1 MLKGELEMYTSGVRP
16 VKTTGTWWIDHKLQ
30 AMDRQT
36 EKFGLYCVHLNGIIS
51 TTTNSK
57 EKVTLDG
64 KFNELVDGK
73 VLLRWALF
81 TDILAEAKKFSLSTA
96 TGFETTAT

>member
-1 MLKGELEMYTSGVRP
+1 
-16 VKTTGTWWIDHKLQ
+16 
-30 AMDRQT
+30 MDRQT

-81 TDILAEAKKFSLSTA
+81 TDILAEAKKISLSTA
-96 TGFETTAT
+96 TRFETTAT

>member
-1 MLKGELEMYTSGVRP
+1 
-16 VKTTGTWWIDHKLQ
+16 
-30 AMDRQT
+30 MDRQT
-36 EKFGLYCVHLNGIIS
+36 EKFGLYCVHLNDIIS

-73 VLLRWALF
+73 VLLRCALF
-81 TDILAEAKKFSLSTA
+81 TDILAEAKKYSNGIRNDSHLNLKSNWPND
-96 TGFETTAT
+96 